1 MDCDIKVLIN
11 ENNFA
16 ENNFVH
22 ITDPIILTRLIS
34 AFEHWT
40 VRTIEYVL
48 IAFDKTGNGA

>member
-1 MDCDIKVLIN
+1 MDGDIKFLIT

-22 ITDPIILTRLIS
+22 ITDSIILTRFIS

-40 VRTIEYVL
+40 VCTIEHVL
-48 IAFDKTGNGA
+48 ITFDKTANGA

>member
-16 ENNFVH
+16 EYNFVH

-48 IAFDKTGNGA
+48 IAFDKTGNGG

>member
-1 MDCDIKVLIN
+1 MDCDIKFLIN

-22 ITDPIILTRLIS
+22 ITDPIILTRFIS

-40 VRTIEYVL
+40 VCTIEYVL

>member
-1 MDCDIKVLIN
+1 MDCDIKFLIT

-22 ITDPIILTRLIS
+22 ITNSIILTRLIS

-40 VRTIEYVL
+40 VCTIEYVL
-48 IAFDKTGNGA
+48 IAFDKTANGA